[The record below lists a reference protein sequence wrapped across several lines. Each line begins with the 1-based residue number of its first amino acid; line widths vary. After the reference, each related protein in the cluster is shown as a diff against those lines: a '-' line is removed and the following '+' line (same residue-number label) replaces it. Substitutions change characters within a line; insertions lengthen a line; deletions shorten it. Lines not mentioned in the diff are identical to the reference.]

1 MSASLLGL
9 LVDIPESAPYYGFY
23 EFGWFF
29 EVPLAV
35 GSGVAVAI
43 ALYTTFPLG
52 LHKLFVRAPNPGIG
66 VARATLLFAA
76 AWFWFVLQTGAA
88 SDIVGFYTILYS
100 LFALALLLW
109 AGYRAPVVGVY
120 YPADVLE
127 RGNLA
132 AALVIGGFALGTA
145 FAFGGALTGDGPGWW
160 VVAVFFALAYIEL
173 RGNMALVARIGNL
186 DEETVHERDV
196 SAGALLGAVAL
207 SSGLVAGRAAAGDFH
222 GWETDLPDYARRL
235 WPLLVIAMGGA
246 LAGAYS
252 RYSSHKSRIRLVTAG
267 ALTLA
272 SFVWY
277 FVS

>member
-1 MSASLLGL
+1 MSGLLFGL
-9 LVDIPESAPYYGFY
+9 LVDIPESAPYYGLY

-29 EVPLAV
+29 EIPLAI
-35 GSGVAVAI
+35 GSAVAVAI

-76 AWFWFVLQTGAA
+76 FWFWFVLQTGAA
-88 SDIVGFYTILYS
+88 SDIIGFYTLLYA
-100 LFALALLLW
+100 LFALAVLLW
-109 AGYRAPVVGVY
+109 AGYRAPIVGVY

-132 AALVIGGFALGTA
+132 AALVIAGFALGTA
-145 FAFGGALTGDGPGWW
+145 FAFGGALTGEGPGWW
-160 VVAVFFALAYIEL
+160 VVAVFFGLAYLEL
-173 RGNMALVARIGNL
+173 RGNMALVARIGRL
-186 DEETVHERDV
+186 DEETAHERDA

-207 SSGLVAGRAAAGDFH
+207 SSGLVAGRAAAGDFN

-235 WPLLVIAMGGA
+235 WPLLLIAVLGA

-252 RYSSHKSRIRLVTAG
+252 RDSPHKQRIRFASAG
-267 ALTLA
+267 ALSLA
-272 SFVWY
+272 AFVWY
-277 FVS
+277 FVT